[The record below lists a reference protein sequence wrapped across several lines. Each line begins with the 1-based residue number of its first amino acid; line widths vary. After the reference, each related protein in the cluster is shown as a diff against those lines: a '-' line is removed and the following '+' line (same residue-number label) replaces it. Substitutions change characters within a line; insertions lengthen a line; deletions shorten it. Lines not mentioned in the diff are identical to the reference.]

1 MKKILTVFT
10 ALVVVFGVA
19 SQVAAK
25 DVSVLNSED
34 MQRQT
39 AQLVAV
45 LKQEVSAESSKYEN
59 DYKAFLSIFSQKT
72 YNEVITDAKYFLSK
86 SDKLVFYDGKKYNR
100 VALLH
105 AALHNLVSRKHIA
118 PNDKEFT
125 LVHKVS
131 VMPVIY
137 DIAKRVG
144 LNPADENA
152 LLNFATE
159 VASSCAF
166 GTRSYFA
173 EIFPGLATP
182 AQRQEA
188 REGRDRE
195 LKQTISVASAIAVL
209 PLVSK
214 TDDQKKQSAEA
225 IYKATKELMSIGK
238 ASARYGIIIWKV
250 SYEALERLQAKD
262 ILAKVNRLEKTY
274 YRILHPQDTIEFE
287 EEREALKYAPE
298 VLYTIKTIRPAKA
311 PGEMIK
317 KTKD

>member
-1 MKKILTVFT
+1 MKKLLTIFT
-10 ALVVVFGVA
+10 AFVVVFGFA
-19 SQVAAK
+19 SQAAAK
-25 DVSVLNSED
+25 DVSMLQSED

-39 AQLVAV
+39 AQLAAV

-72 YNEVITDAKYFLSK
+72 YNEVITDAKYFLGK
-86 SDKLVFYDGKKYNR
+86 SGEVISYDGKEYNR

-105 AALHNLVSRKHIA
+105 AALHNLVLRKHIA

-125 LVHKVS
+125 ILHKVS
-131 VMPVIY
+131 VMPVVY
-137 DIAKRVG
+137 DMVKKVG

-152 LLNFATE
+152 LLNFAKE
-159 VASSCAF
+159 VTSSRAF

-188 REGRDRE
+188 REGREAE

-209 PLVSK
+209 PLLST
-214 TDDQKKQSAEA
+214 TDEQKKQSAEA
-225 IYKATKELMSIGK
+225 IYKATKDLMSIGK

-262 ILAKVNRLEKTY
+262 VLAKVNRLEKTY
-274 YRILHPQDTIEFE
+274 YRILHPQDAIEFE
-287 EEREALKYAPE
+287 EERESLKYAPE
-298 VLYTIKTIRPAKA
+298 VLYTVKTIKPMKT
-311 PGEMIK
+311 PGEMMK
-317 KTKD
+317 KTNI